1 MSDKK
6 KHKIKAKSHILSL
19 LGEELIGSDSLAIFE
34 LVKNS
39 YDADAENVT
48 VTFIDLNTENQKII
62 IEDDGCGMSPKVIEN
77 VWLTIGTDFKRGKN
91 RKVSEKYKRVSFGN
105 KGVGRLAVHKLAKEI
120 ELETQQ
126 SGEMFSN
133 KFKINWTELI
143 NSKEFIQ
150 ELEVEVETVPNLNF
164 DKGQG
169 TRIILSQLTTKRW
182 SKKAFRDL
190 VRKIKNIQNPFK
202 EINNNFNVEIKCND
216 SHSAWIEDIVEP
228 SDSLENSLYK
238 FKFKVSKSS
247 DDGNEFAQLKWSY
260 VFNPHSSLEI
270 PKNNNIKNQ
279 IEKNY
284 LIGDLYKDLDGF
296 DSEGKPLYNK
306 YLRNTDLDN
315 IGTIQG
321 EFFVFNQNSSI
332 LEGYFPGQVSAIKT
346 FIKENKGVRIF
357 RDDIRVYNYGEPYD
371 DWLDLDYTK
380 IQRAGDH
387 FGKKVTIGY
396 IELDLSLSEN
406 GLIEKTNREGFIENY
421 TFNKF
426 QLLTKN
432 IFSFFEKT
440 ALKDKE
446 LIDEYIEGTKP
457 IKKVGFGDTI
467 KELEEVVREKK
478 IEKEIFPIIK
488 KIEKDYN
495 NMRDVMVNSGMT
507 GLNLGVAFHEVERE
521 VKYISKDLQSDRIEV
536 EEIKNRISNL
546 LRILESLSP
555 LLRKNKSTKTSA
567 ASLIE
572 IAKKMNQNRFKYHNI
587 IFSSPPLTKESDD
600 FNIKGATNLLIG
612 ALGNIIDN
620 SIYWTSAK
628 KDLEGDKF
636 KPGLI
641 ITTDLITYDSP
652 AIIIADNG
660 LGFHMEPEYL
670 TQPFKSKK
678 ENGIGLG
685 LYFVDLVMKMSGGR
699 LIFPDVNDLEIPK
712 AYNGACLAL
721 VFPKV

>member
-1 MSDKK
+1 MTEKRT
-6 KHKIKAKSHILSL
+6 HKIKAKSHILSL

-48 VTFIDLNTENQKII
+48 VTFIDLNSDNQKII
-62 IEDDGCGMSPKVIEN
+62 IEDDGSGMSPKIIED

-91 RKVSEKYKRVSFGN
+91 RKESNKYKRVSFGN

-126 SGEMFSN
+126 MGQMFSN
-133 KFKINWTELI
+133 QFKINWVELI

-169 TRIILSQLTTKRW
+169 TRIILSQLTTKKW
-182 SKKAFRDL
+182 SQKTFRSL

-202 EINNNFNVEIKCND
+202 KLDNNFKVEIKCND
-216 SHSAWIEDIVEP
+216 NHNTWIEDLAEP
-228 SDSLENSLYK
+228 SDTLENSLYK
-238 FKFKVSKSS
+238 FKFKVLKTGN
-247 DDGNEFAQLKWSY
+247 DDEGFAKLIWDYEFKPHDNLK
-260 VFNPHSSLEI
+260 I
-270 PKNNNIKNQ
+270 PKKLLTQ
-279 IEKNY
+279 KTEHNY
-284 LIGDLYKDLDGF
+284 FIGDLYKDIDGF
-296 DSEGKPLYNK
+296 DEDEKPLFK
-306 YLRNTDLDN
+306 KFLRNKDLDN
-315 IGTIQG
+315 IGIIEG
-321 EFFVFNQNSSI
+321 EFFVYNLNKSI
-332 LEGYFPGQVSAIKT
+332 LDGYFPGQYNAIKS
-346 FIKENKGVRIF
+346 FVSENKGVRIF
-357 RDDIRVYNYGEPYD
+357 RDGMRVYNYGESYD

-396 IELDLSLSEN
+396 IELDLKESEK
-406 GLIEKTNREGFIENY
+406 GLVEKTNREGFIENH

-426 QLLTKN
+426 QLLSKN

-440 ALKDKE
+440 ALNDKS
-446 LIDEYIEGTKP
+446 LIDEFIEGTKP
-457 IKKVGFGDTI
+457 IKKVGFGDSI
-467 KELEEVVREKK
+467 KELEAIAKEKNIERELS
-478 IEKEIFPIIK
+478 PIIK
-488 KIEKDYN
+488 KIDKDYN

-521 VKYISKDLQSDRIEV
+521 IKYINKDLQADKVEV
-536 EEIKNRISNL
+536 DEIKNRISNL
-546 LRILESLSP
+546 MRILESLSP
-555 LLRKNKSTKTSA
+555 LLRKNKKTKTSA
-567 ASLIE
+567 VNLIE
-572 IAKKMNQNRFKYHNI
+572 TTKKMNQNRFKYHNV
-587 IFSSPPLTKESDD
+587 IFSSPPLTNESEN
-600 FNIKGATNLLIG
+600 FNITGASNLLIG

-620 SIYWTSAK
+620 SIYWSTAK
-628 KDLEGDKF
+628 QDLEGNEF
-636 KPGLI
+636 KPAIIVTTDI
-641 ITTDLITYDSP
+641 ITFDSP

-678 ENGIGLG
+678 DTGIGLG

-699 LIFPDVNDLEIPK
+699 LVFPDVNDLEIPK
-712 AYNGACLAL
+712 VYNGACIAL
-721 VFPKV
+721 VFPKA

>member
-1 MSDKK
+1 MTEKRT
-6 KHKIKAKSHILSL
+6 HKIKAKSHILSL

-48 VTFIDLNTENQKII
+48 VTFIDLNSDNQKII
-62 IEDDGCGMSPKVIEN
+62 IEDDGSGMSPKIIED

-91 RKVSEKYKRVSFGN
+91 RKESNKYKRVSFGN

-126 SGEMFSN
+126 MGQMFSN
-133 KFKINWTELI
+133 QFKINWAELI

-164 DKGQG
+164 NKGQG
-169 TRIILSQLTTKRW
+169 TRITLSQLTTKKW
-182 SKKAFRDL
+182 TQIAFRNL

-202 EINNNFNVEIKCND
+202 KLDNNFTVEIKCND
-216 SHSAWIEDIVEP
+216 SHSAWIEDLAEP
-228 SDSLENSLYK
+228 SDTLENSLYK
-238 FKFKVSKSS
+238 FKFKVLKTSNNDEGFVKLIW
-247 DDGNEFAQLKWSY
+247 DYEFK
-260 VFNPHSSLEI
+260 PHDKLEI
-270 PKNNNIKNQ
+270 SKKLVKQ
-279 IEKNY
+279 KIEENY
-284 LIGDLYKDLDGF
+284 FIGDLYKDIDGF
-296 DSEGKPLYNK
+296 NEDKKPLFK
-306 YLRNTDLDN
+306 KFLRNKDLDN
-315 IGTIQG
+315 IGIIEG
-321 EFFVFNQNSSI
+321 EFFVYNLNKSI
-332 LEGYFPGQVSAIKT
+332 LDGYFPGQYNAIKS
-346 FIKENKGVRIF
+346 FVSENKGVRVF
-357 RDDIRVYNYGEPYD
+357 RDGMRVYNYGESYD

-396 IELDLSLSEN
+396 IELDLKESEK
-406 GLIEKTNREGFIENY
+406 GLVEKTNREGFIENH

-426 QLLTKN
+426 QLLSKN

-440 ALKDKE
+440 ALNDKA
-446 LIDEYIEGTKP
+446 LIDEFIEGTKP
-457 IKKVGFGDTI
+457 IKKIGFGDSI
-467 KELEEVVREKK
+467 KELEAVAKEKN
-478 IEKEIFPIIK
+478 IEKELSPIIK
-488 KIEKDYN
+488 RIDKDYN
-495 NMRDVMVNSGMT
+495 SMRDVMVNSGMT

-521 VKYISKDLQSDRIEV
+521 IKYISKDLQADKIEV
-536 EEIKNRISNL
+536 EEIRNRISNL

-555 LLRKNKSTKTSA
+555 LLRKNKKTKTSA
-567 ASLIE
+567 VNLIE
-572 IAKKMNQNRFKYHNI
+572 VAKRMNQNRFKYHNV
-587 IFSSPPLTKESDD
+587 IFSSPPLTKESED
-600 FNIKGATNLLIG
+600 FNITGASNLLIG

-628 KDLEGDKF
+628 QDLEGDTF
-636 KPGLI
+636 KAALT
-641 ITTDLITYDSP
+641 ITTDLNTFDSP

-678 ENGIGLG
+678 DNGIGLG

-699 LIFPDVNDLEIPK
+699 LVFPDVNDLDIPK
-712 AYNGACLAL
+712 VYNGACLAL
-721 VFPKV
+721 VFPKA

>member
-1 MSDKK
+1 
-6 KHKIKAKSHILSL
+6 L

-270 PKNNNIKNQ
+270 PKNNNIKTQ

-306 YLRNTDLDN
+306 YLRNKDLDN

-495 NMRDVMVNSGMT
+495 NMRDVMINSGMT

-600 FNIKGATNLLIG
+600 FDIKGATNLLIG

-628 KDLEGDKF
+628 KD
-636 KPGLI
+636 
-641 ITTDLITYDSP
+641 
-652 AIIIADNG
+652 
-660 LGFHMEPEYL
+660 
-670 TQPFKSKK
+670 
-678 ENGIGLG
+678 
-685 LYFVDLVMKMSGGR
+685 
-699 LIFPDVNDLEIPK
+699 
-712 AYNGACLAL
+712 
-721 VFPKV
+721 